1 MQYFDWNEEKAESNF
16 RKHGIRFADAARIFE
31 HHVVEWTSPKSDE
44 HRILALG
51 RVNNQIIAVVYTWRG
66 RKRWLIS
73 ARPAKRK
80 ERRHYEQES

>member
-1 MQYFDWNEEKAESNF
+1 MQYFDWNEEKADSNF

-31 HHVVEWTSPKSDE
+31 YDVVEWTSPKGDE
-44 HRILALG
+44 HRILSLG

-66 RKRWLIS
+66 RKRWIIS

-80 ERRHYEQES
+80 ERQRYEQGS